1 LMEQPGAG
9 RSAHAAAALGTPLSQ
24 RSGQT

>member
-1 LMEQPGAG
+1 MEQPGAG
-9 RSAHAAAALGTPLSQ
+9 RSAHAAAALGTPISQ